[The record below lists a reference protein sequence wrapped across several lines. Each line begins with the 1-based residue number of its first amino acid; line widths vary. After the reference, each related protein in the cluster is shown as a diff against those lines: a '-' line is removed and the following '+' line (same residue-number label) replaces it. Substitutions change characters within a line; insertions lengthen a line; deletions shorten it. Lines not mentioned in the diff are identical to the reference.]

1 MSNFFDIIYNII
13 APIFLVAGI
22 SVVVDRV
29 LAPDPR
35 PISRL
40 AIYLFTP
47 FLVLNSLASSDLQAG
62 ETGRLALLA
71 VAVSLGMTVIAWI
84 VARAAG
90 FDRRLESAFLL
101 TAVLI
106 NAGNFGL
113 ALNRFAFGAEGEA
126 RALVFFVVTVVI
138 SNSFGVFLASR
149 GSTST
154 RQAFLNVFK
163 IPLPY
168 AAAIGLILN
177 LTDTELP
184 VPIARSTALLAQA
197 SVPTML
203 TVLGIQ
209 LSRTSLRGR
218 IGPVLLASGL
228 RLIVAPLL
236 AVPLALA
243 LGLSGLTRD
252 VAIVQS
258 AMPVAVVSGVLATE
272 FGSDADFVT
281 ATILVSTLLSIVTL
295 GILLALLGV
304 G

>member
-1 MSNFFDIIYNII
+1 
-13 APIFLVAGI
+13 
-22 SVVVDRV
+22 
-29 LAPDPR
+29 
-35 PISRL
+35 
-40 AIYLFTP
+40 
-47 FLVLNSLASSDLQAG
+47 
-62 ETGRLALLA
+62 
-71 VAVSLGMTVIAWI
+71 
-84 VARAAG
+84 
-90 FDRRLESAFLL
+90 
-101 TAVLI
+101 
-106 NAGNFGL
+106 
-113 ALNRFAFGAEGEA
+113 
-126 RALVFFVVTVVI
+126 
-138 SNSFGVFLASR
+138 
-149 GSTST
+149 
-154 RQAFLNVFK
+154 
-163 IPLPY
+163 
-168 AAAIGLILN
+168 
-177 LTDTELP
+177 
-184 VPIARSTALLAQA
+184 
-197 SVPTML
+197 
-203 TVLGIQ
+203 VLGIQ